1 MDSGGYCAL
10 VQRSLLGAAVIALAL
25 TAGCSSSSEPAA
37 TRPPAAPAVDA
48 QSSAADSAEPV
59 AAETSAGQPKTITV
73 ENNPDFA
80 ALLAG
85 PPHGRTVDAAVEKFQ
100 AKTVEFDGFVSD
112 IYLNPRE
119 HNGES
124 TIDVMAGDA
133 SDKKHTGPVFQLSW
147 YGHEDPMEKL
157 AKGTNVHVKALAGVM
172 YEFEPFQYYLIDE
185 DANDS
190 ESPLTVR

>member
-1 MDSGGYCAL
+1 MRKMAAL
-10 VQRSLLGAAVIALAL
+10 VVPVLAL
-25 TAGCSSSSEPAA
+25 LVGCEVPEAASTDAGTEKAKATVTAKAKA
-37 TRPPAAPAVDA
+37 TA
-48 QSSAADSAEPV
+48 
-59 AAETSAGQPKTITV
+59 PKTITV

-85 PPHGRTVDAAVEKFQ
+85 PPHGKTVEAAVEKFLS
-100 AKTVEFDGFVSD
+100 KTVEFDGFVSD
-112 IYLNPRE
+112 IYINPRE
-119 HNGES
+119 HLGAS

-157 AKGTNVHVKALAGVM
+157 AKGTNVHVKASAGVM

-185 DANDS
+185 DSNDS
-190 ESPLTVR
+190 ESPLTAR